1 MDCDDQPL
9 PDEDTCT
16 HSLTDESSCQAGFVL
31 DYSEMEESGREEDGK
46 DLDIRYE
53 ETEDRSTKRQE
64 EIISNLGLT
73 EYFEENK
80 EISVQTAMIQ
90 SSNQRDSMV
99 DIPWFVLL
107 KLLMLDYRGRD
118 DIVSDVIRNSSPTV
132 EDVSTN
138 QSGFMSGLDDIF
150 SQLEN
155 ETSSTEQSHLPHPMD
170 VLTTLIL
177 CSSNFLRQILCE
189 KLYMCKLS
197 IPLIIPQVLEKD
209 SMFLLWS
216 LRSTILEHR
225 LPSGELGEA
234 SVVKCHIPIVSCLRL
249 GEISRSKS
257 RFLNEIINDQNH
269 PTFFHRDCMNGMY
282 QRILSEGALEI
293 AWYYPVEENRDSDC
307 LGRNVAIMNLRGD
320 GKLDRA
326 FKGKKFLCTVSNVVL
341 VIIDVDELRNP
352 DSMESLRLIVVT
364 NIQLILML
372 TNKTKTKLNVK
383 NKESIRHCV
392 EILKPCGFLEE
403 NIIVDF
409 HAGGEK
415 NLKALKSETMTRIK
429 KCLEREYRIGMT
441 IEECKDVA
449 QNLNITVDENSLEC
463 NNGKEKASALL
474 EIICKDGTNNLKAKH
489 LPLQCRPWQEW
500 AKLNTEEH
508 RQEKKGNDSIA
519 SYMDGISNKMRK
531 LRQEQL
537 RLFEKHDILQ
547 NIFMNFD
554 PKANHLENLYFLQWL
569 KLYLDEIS
577 RRIIPDLQKQ
587 CSEKWN
593 DIRRSGDDE
602 ICEDLQNELEKCEKE
617 LAESSFG
624 IEHFFREVAQAYEA
638 IQYMGSKEM
647 KQKIHHLPRIMAK
660 LMLHGHPLEV
670 MDGDAAHIPLKW
682 VQAVLT
688 QLSEVTNNKKVFVL
702 SVLGI
707 QSSGKSTLLNTM
719 FGLQFAVAAGRC
731 TRGIFA
737 QLLPISEEF
746 CGTKYDYILVLDT
759 EGLRAAELGKA
770 KLKHDNEIAT
780 LVIGL
785 GDVTL
790 VNIKGENVSELED
803 VLQIVIHALL
813 KMRLVNRNL
822 SLQPSCIFVHQ
833 NVSAQDASQKLRSG
847 QQKFM
852 ETLDKVTEAA
862 GKQEDSQ
869 NYTRFKQVINFD
881 IDTDI
886 WYISDLWK
894 GDPPMAPANP
904 GYSENVKKLKQ
915 ILLKSVMLKR
925 PLHLTIDQFCVRLKD
940 IWDGVLDQNF
950 VFSFRNS
957 LEMDAYNALEI
968 EQSNISWMLKSAE
981 MKWSSSK
988 KNLIVNRD
996 TKLDDLRTCLIRECR
1011 LHLEQVYQE
1020 AREKLEIY
1028 FQNNEYQSLFEQW
1041 RVSAMLRLEASYKSL
1056 VEKAVENINTEISK
1070 RQIKIN
1076 EKNDIQT
1083 NITKIMDEAKKL
1095 ARELQQ
1101 SNDMCLLDEAELR
1114 CFFNDKWTEWMSAI
1128 PQNIR
1133 ESLDVQR
1140 EIDCILDSTYATEFT
1155 LLNKARK
1162 ERHHTIVHD
1171 NFWYAIEQ
1179 YILEKTTKAYLLHPF
1194 TDKTETA
1201 LKFLNKLLK
1210 KVGSLFS
1217 NEGTQTTLK
1226 ECTKAL
1232 IDIVRDTIQK
1242 MTEDLNFKNE
1252 KEFKICII
1260 MFTWQYAC
1268 FMHHRFL
1275 EKKPKQDTYHEM
1287 VDYGIQPEFEEVLL
1301 QYFPDSATKVKNQIR
1316 TRLTYQRSS
1325 RNFTVITQKHIKD
1338 PKISQEDARAYI
1350 QELVN
1355 VLFDD
1360 VQSYIDEIEI
1370 QCFRDIYIEKIIRM
1384 IIEMEGLCKD
1394 VTALTKT
1401 FKIELAVYLCQYSV
1415 PMFCDKH
1422 KAYLESMDQRLI
1434 YERDNYGPCFE
1445 SFANFYYRSTNE
1457 QALASVLSERLC
1469 NAIEKAIRVNLRT
1482 ELVEDIRNNVPE
1494 LRLKPSFLRAVLHK
1508 LLVEDDFEQFYL
1520 YLTDRDTCLQ
1530 QWLSYF
1536 IDQYL
1541 FTSERGEL
1549 NRYTKI
1555 AFRNIER
1562 LLSVTCEMIVRPLP
1576 SSSEKSMDSWFEEF
1590 IQRVTDK
1597 LPLPLQ
1603 DLLGLADGYKIVS
1616 LESFANQLSD
1626 KIRNCQDKLQGTF
1639 KNHTPD
1645 HQKAI
1650 QENNIY
1656 KLIAN
1661 ECKGCTEK
1669 CPFCYAPCSL
1679 NTCGHTEL
1687 GIDHFALAHH
1697 PQACGSCRY
1706 QISGKLATE
1715 SCEALVA
1722 SNVFF
1727 VRRENNWIPHLYK
1740 NYKKI
1745 FPDWKIQGDASVE
1758 ATPYWKWFLVKYE
1771 RQLAERYKA
1780 ERPDIPTSWKTI
1792 TKEAALKFLE
1802 H

>member
-9 PDEDTCT
+9 PDEDTT
-16 HSLTDESSCQAGFVL
+16 HSLTDESSRQDAFIL
-31 DYSEMEESGREEDGK
+31 NYSEMEESSREEDGT
-46 DLDIRYE
+46 DLGIGCE
-53 ETEDRSTKRQE
+53 ETEDSSTERQK
-64 EIISNLGLT
+64 EIICNLGLT
-73 EYFEENK
+73 QYFEENE
-80 EISVQTAMIQ
+80 EISVQTAMVQ
-90 SSNQRDSMV
+90 SSSQRDAMS

-118 DIVSDVIRNSSPTV
+118 DILSDIIRNSFPTAK
-132 EDVSTN
+132 DVPTDN
-138 QSGFMSGLDDIF
+138 SGYMGDLDEVLLHFD
-150 SQLEN
+150 N
-155 ETSSTEQSHLPHPMD
+155 GTSLTAQSHLPHPTD
-170 VLTTLIL
+170 VLTALIL

-197 IPLIIPQVLEKD
+197 IPLIIPSVLNRD

-225 LPSGELGEA
+225 LPSGELCET
-234 SVVKCHIPIVSCLRL
+234 SVVKCRIPIVSCLRL

-257 RFLNEIINDQNH
+257 RFLNEIISDQNH
-269 PTFFHRDCMNGMY
+269 PTFFHRDCLNGMC

-293 AWYYPVEENRDSDC
+293 SWYYPVEESRDNDC

-320 GKLDRA
+320 GNLDRA
-326 FKGKKFLCTVSNVVL
+326 CKGKEFLCKVSNVVL
-341 VIIDVDELRNP
+341 VMIDVGELRHP
-352 DSMESLRLIVVT
+352 DSIESLKLIVSH
-364 NIQLILML
+364 NKQLILLL
-372 TNKTKTKLNVK
+372 TNKTKTKLNEK
-383 NKESIRHCV
+383 NKESIRKCAK
-392 EILKPCGFLEE
+392 ILKSHGFLEE
-403 NIIVDF
+403 NIIFDF

-415 NLKALKSETMTRIK
+415 NLKALKSETMARIK
-429 KCLEREYRIGMT
+429 KCLARENKMRT
-441 IEECKDVA
+441 IEECQDVA
-449 QNLNITVDENSLEC
+449 QDLNITVDENSLEC
-463 NNGKEKASALL
+463 NKGKQKASALL
-474 EIICKDGTNNLKAKH
+474 EMVCKNGTNNLKAKN

-500 AKLNTEEH
+500 AQLNTEEH
-508 RQEKKGNDSIA
+508 RQEKKGNVSTA
-519 SYMDGISNKMRK
+519 SYMDDISNKMRE
-531 LRQEQL
+531 LRREQFG
-537 RLFEKHDILQ
+537 LFEEHHVLH
-547 NIFMNFD
+547 NVFVNFE
-554 PKANHLENLYFLQWL
+554 PEANHLENLYFLQWL

-577 RRIIPDLQKQ
+577 RQIIPGLQKK

-593 DIRRSGDDE
+593 DIRRCEDDKG
-602 ICEDLQNELEKCEKE
+602 CADLQNELERCEEE

-638 IQYMGSKEM
+638 IQYMGNEEM
-647 KQKIHHLPRIMAK
+647 KQKIHHLPRIMAE

-737 QLLPISEEF
+737 QLLPISAEF
-746 CGTKYDYILVLDT
+746 CGTKFDYILVLDT

-790 VNIKGENVSELED
+790 VNVKGENVSELED

-833 NVSAQDASQKLRSG
+833 NVSAQDASQKLRGG

-862 GKQEDSQ
+862 GKQEDSPD
-869 NYTRFKQVINFD
+869 YTRFKQVINFD

-886 WYISDLWK
+886 CYISDLWK

-904 GYSENVKKLKQ
+904 GYSEIVNKIKQ
-915 ILLKSVMLKR
+915 ILLKRVMLQR
-925 PLHLTIDQFCVRLKD
+925 PLHLTIGQFCARLKD

-957 LEMDAYNALEI
+957 LELDAYTALES
-968 EQSNISWMLKSAE
+968 EQSDNLWMLKLAE
-981 MKWSSSK
+981 MKWFSSK
-988 KNLIVNRD
+988 RHLIENRENELGALKMSL
-996 TKLDDLRTCLIRECR
+996 TAECR
-1011 LHLEQVYQE
+1011 SYLHQIYKKAQGNLEN
-1020 AREKLEIY
+1020 Y
-1028 FQNNEYQSLFEQW
+1028 FLNNEYQSLFEQW
-1041 RVSAMLRLEASYKSL
+1041 RMNAMLRLEGSYKSI

-1076 EKNDIQT
+1076 EKKDIQI
-1083 NITKIMDEAKKL
+1083 NITKIMGEAKKL
-1095 ARELQQ
+1095 AKELQER
-1101 SNDMCLLDEAELR
+1101 NDLNTLLSEEQLR
-1114 CFFNDKWTEWMSAI
+1114 GFFNAKWIEWMNAI
-1128 PQNIR
+1128 PQNSK
-1133 ESLDVQR
+1133 ENLDVQR
-1140 EIDCILDSTYATEFT
+1140 EIDHILNNTHMLEFT
-1155 LLNKARK
+1155 VLNSARK
-1162 ERHHTIVHD
+1162 ERHHTIALD
-1171 NFWYAIEQ
+1171 NFGYAIEQ
-1179 YILEKTTKAYLLHPF
+1179 YVLEKTTKASLFHPL
-1194 TDKTETA
+1194 TDKTDIA
-1201 LKFLNKLLK
+1201 FKFLNKLFE
-1210 KVGSLFS
+1210 KVKLLFS
-1217 NEGTQTTLK
+1217 NEGTRTTPK
-1226 ECTKAL
+1226 EYTEAL
-1232 IDIVRDTIQK
+1232 IDLVREVIHE
-1242 MTEDLNFKNE
+1242 MTADLKFKNE
-1252 KEFKICII
+1252 EEFEICII

-1268 FMHHRFL
+1268 FVHHRFL
-1275 EKKPKQDTYHEM
+1275 EKKPKQDKCHEM
-1287 VDYGIQPEFEEVLL
+1287 VDYGIHPVFEEVLL

-1325 RNFTVITQKHIKD
+1325 RNFTVITQKHIKHA
-1338 PKISQEDARAYI
+1338 KIGKEEARACI
-1350 QELVN
+1350 QEFVN

-1370 QCFRDIYIEKIIRM
+1370 QCFRELYIEKIIRK
-1384 IIEMEGLCKD
+1384 IIELEGRCRD
-1394 VTALTKT
+1394 IALTKT
-1401 FKIELAVYLCQYSV
+1401 FRNELAVYLCQYSV

-1422 KAYLESMDQRLI
+1422 KAYLESMDQSLI
-1434 YERDNYGPCFE
+1434 YERENYGPCFE

-1457 QALASVLSERLC
+1457 QALASVLSERLY
-1469 NAIEKAIRVNLRT
+1469 NAIEKAIHVNLRT
-1482 ELVEDIRNNVPE
+1482 ELVEDIRNNVSE
-1494 LRLKPSFLRAVLHK
+1494 LRLKPSFLRAVLRK
-1508 LLVEDDFEQFYL
+1508 LLEKDDFEEFYL

-1541 FTSERGEL
+1541 FASERDGL
-1549 NRYTKI
+1549 NRYTEI

-1562 LLSVTCEMIVRPLP
+1562 LISVSCEMIVRPLP
-1576 SSSEKSMDSWFEEF
+1576 SSSEKTMDSWFEEF

-1603 DLLGLADGYKIVS
+1603 DLLSLADGYEIVS
-1616 LESFANQLSD
+1616 LESFVNQLSD
-1626 KIRNCQDKLQGTF
+1626 KIRNCQEKLKATF

-1645 HQKAI
+1645 HQKAVH
-1650 QENNIY
+1650 ENNIY

-1679 NTCGHTEL
+1679 NACGHTDSE
-1687 GIDHFALAHH
+1687 IDHVALAHH
-1697 PQACGSCRY
+1697 PQACGSYRY
-1706 QISGKLATE
+1706 EISKKLSTE

-1722 SNVFF
+1722 GDGCFKCD
-1727 VRRENNWIPHLYK
+1727 ETNWEPHLDKY
-1740 NYKKI
+1740 YKKI
-1745 FPDWKIQGDASVE
+1745 FPNWKIQGDATAE

-1771 RQLAERYKA
+1771 RQLAQKYGA
-1780 ERPDIPTSWKTI
+1780 ERPDIPTSWKNI
-1792 TKEAALKFLE
+1792 TKEAALKSLE

>member
-1 MDCDDQPL
+1 MNCDDQPL
-9 PDEDTCT
+9 PDEDTT
-16 HSLTDESSCQAGFVL
+16 HSLTDESSRQDAFILNYG
-31 DYSEMEESGREEDGK
+31 EMEESSWEEDGT
-46 DLDIRYE
+46 DLGIGCE
-53 ETEDRSTKRQE
+53 ETEDSSTERQK
-64 EIISNLGLT
+64 EIIGNLGLT
-73 EYFEENK
+73 QYFEENE
-80 EISVQTAMIQ
+80 EISVQTAMVQ
-90 SSNQRDSMV
+90 SSSQRDAMS

-118 DIVSDVIRNSSPTV
+118 DILSDVIRNSFPTAK
-132 EDVSTN
+132 DVPTDN
-138 QSGFMSGLDDIF
+138 SGYMGGLDDIF
-150 SQLEN
+150 LHLDN
-155 ETSSTEQSHLPHPMD
+155 ETSLTAQSHLPHPTD
-170 VLTTLIL
+170 VLTALIL

-197 IPLIIPQVLEKD
+197 IPLIIPSVLNRD

-225 LPSGELGEA
+225 LPSGELCET
-234 SVVKCHIPIVSCLRL
+234 SVVKCRIPIVSCLRL

-257 RFLNEIINDQNH
+257 RFLNEIISDQNH
-269 PTFFHRDCMNGMY
+269 PTFFHRDCLNGMC

-293 AWYYPVEENRDSDC
+293 SWYYPVEESRDNDC

-320 GKLDRA
+320 GNLDRA
-326 FKGKKFLCTVSNVVL
+326 CKGKEFLCKVSNVVL
-341 VIIDVDELRNP
+341 VMIDVDEFRHP
-352 DSMESLRLIVVT
+352 DSMESLRLIVVH
-364 NIQLILML
+364 NIQLILVL
-372 TNKTKTKLNVK
+372 TNKTKTKLNEK
-383 NKESIRHCV
+383 NKESIRKCV
-392 EILKPCGFLEE
+392 NILKSHGFLEE
-403 NIIVDF
+403 NIIFDF
-409 HAGGEK
+409 HAESKK
-415 NLKALKSETMTRIK
+415 NLKTLKSETMARIK
-429 KCLEREYRIGMT
+429 KCLARENKMRT
-441 IEECKDVA
+441 IEECQDVA
-449 QNLNITVDENSLEC
+449 QYLNITVDEKSLEC
-463 NNGKEKASALL
+463 SKGKQKASALL
-474 EIICKDGTNNLKAKH
+474 EMVCKNGTNNLKAKN

-500 AKLNTEEH
+500 AQLNTEEH
-508 RQEKKGNDSIA
+508 RQEKKGNVSTA
-519 SYMDGISNKMRK
+519 SYMDDISNKMRE
-531 LRQEQL
+531 LRREQFG
-537 RLFEKHDILQ
+537 LFEEHHVLH
-547 NIFMNFD
+547 NVFVNFE
-554 PKANHLENLYFLQWL
+554 PEANHLENLYFLQWL

-577 RRIIPDLQKQ
+577 RQIIPGLQKK

-593 DIRRSGDDE
+593 DIRRFEDDKG
-602 ICEDLQNELEKCEKE
+602 CADLQNELERCEEE

-638 IQYMGSKEM
+638 IQYMGNEEM
-647 KQKIHHLPRIMAK
+647 KQKIHHLPRIMAE

-737 QLLPISEEF
+737 QLLPISAEF
-746 CGTKYDYILVLDT
+746 CGTKFDYILVLDT

-790 VNIKGENVSELED
+790 VNVKGENVSELED

-833 NVSAQDASQKLRSG
+833 NVSAQDASQKLRGG

-862 GKQEDSQ
+862 GKQEDSPD
-869 NYTRFKQVINFD
+869 YTRFRQVINFD

-886 WYISDLWK
+886 CYISDLWK

-904 GYSENVKKLKQ
+904 GYSENVNKIKQ
-915 ILLKSVMLKR
+915 ILLKRIMIKR
-925 PLHLTIDQFCVRLKD
+925 PLHLTIGQFSARLKD

-957 LEMDAYNALEI
+957 LEMDAYYALEN
-968 EQSNISWMLKSAE
+968 EQSDISWMLKSAE
-981 MKWSSSK
+981 MKWFNSK
-988 KNLIVNRD
+988 RNLIENRENE
-996 TKLDDLRTCLIRECR
+996 LGALRLNLTAECR
-1011 LHLEQVYQE
+1011 SHLEQVYRQ
-1020 AREKLEIY
+1020 AREKLENY
-1028 FQNNEYQSLFEQW
+1028 FLNNEYQSLFEQW
-1041 RVSAMLRLEASYKSL
+1041 RVSAMLRLEASYRSI

-1070 RQIKIN
+1070 RRIKIN
-1076 EKNDIQT
+1076 EKKDMQT

-1095 ARELQQ
+1095 AGELQLR
-1101 SNDMCLLDEAELR
+1101 NDINPLGEEELR
-1114 CFFNDKWTEWMSAI
+1114 ESFNAKWTEWMDAI
-1128 PQNIR
+1128 PQNTK
-1133 ESLDVQR
+1133 ENLDVQR
-1140 EIDCILDSTYATEFT
+1140 EIDHILDNAHTLEFT

-1162 ERHHTIVHD
+1162 ERHHTIVLD
-1171 NFWYAIEQ
+1171 NFGYAIEK
-1179 YILEKTTKAYLLHPF
+1179 YILEKTAKASFLHFLTNKHNTAIGYL
-1194 TDKTETA
+1194 KT
-1201 LKFLNKLLK
+1201 LLE
-1210 KVGSLFS
+1210 KVKYLFS
-1217 NEGTQTTLK
+1217 NEGSQITPEGCAYT
-1226 ECTKAL
+1226 L
-1232 IDIVRDTIQK
+1232 IDLVREEMQK
-1242 MTEDLNFKNE
+1242 MKSDLKFKNE
-1252 KEFKICII
+1252 EEFEICII
-1260 MFTWQYAC
+1260 VFTWQYAC
-1268 FMHHRFL
+1268 FVYHRFL
-1275 EKKPKQDTYHEM
+1275 DQSTAQHRRNEM
-1287 VDYGIQPEFEEVLL
+1287 VDNGIHPVFEEVLL
-1301 QYFPDSATKVKNQIR
+1301 QYFPDSATKVTNQIR
-1316 TRLTYQRSS
+1316 TWLTHQRSS
-1325 RNFTVITQKHIKD
+1325 RNFVVITKKHIKD
-1338 PKISQEDARAYI
+1338 TKIGKEEARAHI

-1355 VLFDD
+1355 VLFED

-1370 QCFRDIYIEKIIRM
+1370 QCFRELYIEEIIRK
-1384 IIEMEGLCKD
+1384 ITEMESQCRDLI
-1394 VTALTKT
+1394 TLTKT
-1401 FKIELAVYLCQYSV
+1401 FRNELAVYLCQFSV

-1422 KAYLESMDQRLI
+1422 KAYIESMDQRLI
-1434 YERDNYGPCFE
+1434 YKRENYGPCFE

-1457 QALASVLSERLC
+1457 QALASVLSEYLY

-1482 ELVEDIRNNVPE
+1482 DLVEDIRNNVSD
-1494 LRLKPSFLRAVLHK
+1494 LRLKPSFLRAVLRK
-1508 LLVEDDFEQFYL
+1508 LLEKDDFEEFYL
-1520 YLTDRDTCLQ
+1520 YLTDRDACLQ

-1541 FTSERGEL
+1541 FASERDGL
-1549 NRYTKI
+1549 NRYTEI

-1562 LLSVTCEMIVRPLP
+1562 LISVSCEMIVRPLP

-1597 LPLPLQ
+1597 LPLPVQ
-1603 DLLGLADGYKIVS
+1603 DLLSLADGYEIVS
-1616 LESFANQLSD
+1616 LESFVSQLSD
-1626 KIRNCQDKLQGTF
+1626 KIRNCQEKLEATF

-1645 HQKAI
+1645 HQKAAH
-1650 QENNIY
+1650 ENNIY

-1679 NTCGHTEL
+1679 NTCGHTDS
-1687 GIDHFALAHH
+1687 GIDHVALAHH
-1697 PQACGSCRY
+1697 PQACGKCRY
-1706 QISGKLATE
+1706 EISNKLCTE

-1722 SNVFF
+1722 SNVSF
-1727 VRRENNWIPHLYK
+1727 VCKENNWKPDFYK
-1740 NYKKI
+1740 DYKKI
-1745 FPDWKIQGDASVE
+1745 FPDWKIQGDASTE

-1771 RQLAERYKA
+1771 RQLAERYRA
-1780 ERPDIPTSWKTI
+1780 ERPDIPTSWKNI
-1792 TKEAALKFLE
+1792 TEEAALKSLE